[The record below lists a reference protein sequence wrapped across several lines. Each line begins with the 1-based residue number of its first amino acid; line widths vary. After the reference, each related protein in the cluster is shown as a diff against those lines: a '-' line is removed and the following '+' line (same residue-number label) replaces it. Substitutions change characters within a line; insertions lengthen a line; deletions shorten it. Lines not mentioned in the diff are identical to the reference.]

1 MGRLGTAA
9 PISTGVRTRVTG
21 YRIKDGK
28 LVPCNKHLDV
38 SARLRQRGSKK
49 VRVVRKRLT
58 MPAASRV
65 ARFTQAD
72 IARAVKGAK
81 KAKLAIASVRIE
93 RDGAIVIVP
102 AETHRHHPR

>member
-1 MGRLGTAA
+1 
-9 PISTGVRTRVTG
+9 
-21 YRIKDGK
+21 
-28 LVPCNKHLDV
+28 
-38 SARLRQRGSKK
+38 
-49 VRVVRKRLT
+49 

-65 ARFTQAD
+65 ARFTQAN

-102 AETHRHHPR
+102 AEPQAPPAVNEWDEP